1 MKSLILVFCLCI
13 LTTNSSFAKDEFI
26 PIDPHGGNIGS
37 LGSTNCSFAMR
48 DSNKQKVMGY
58 VEGYLA
64 GVHAENW
71 LNRDLTE
78 NRYKSVSSDT
88 GMDTVYL
95 ILRDMCKR
103 SPRPLFDLMN
113 PLRNKLIQMR

>member
-26 PIDPHGGNIGS
+26 PIDPHGGNSGAIGS
-37 LGSTNCSFAMR
+37 TTCTYAMDER
-48 DSNKQKVMGY
+48 FKQQVMGY
-58 VEGYLA
+58 IAGYLA
-64 GVHAENW
+64 GVHAEYW
-71 LNRDLTE
+71 LNRDLTK
-78 NRYKSVSSDT
+78 NRYKHVSSDT
-88 GMDTVYL
+88 KLDTVYL